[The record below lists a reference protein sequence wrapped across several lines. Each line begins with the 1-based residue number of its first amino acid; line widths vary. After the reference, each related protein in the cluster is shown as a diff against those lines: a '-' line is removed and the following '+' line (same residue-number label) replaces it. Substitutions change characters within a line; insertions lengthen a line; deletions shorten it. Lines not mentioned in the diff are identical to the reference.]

1 MAKKL
6 RAELDVDVGKAKRQL
21 RSAGETVL
29 SGSGAASAVPD
40 QASKA
45 AKRLDNLG
53 AAADRTN
60 ARLAAA
66 GKAFAGMAAGLA
78 VSYAAKQMRPGGARD
93 AVEYGGAAI
102 TGAAAGMA
110 FGPLGAAIGGLTGLL
125 KTYLDKSS
133 AKADMLKDYEQGEAV
148 YKASRAQMKKY
159 RDLTDPR
166 RNNGDVSGNVPEMKR
181 ISENYKRS
189 TEKFL
194 AMIAEELK
202 RSSPDADRIAN
213 LKRNVDWAR
222 AMADRY
228 DDAVEAIETA
238 AKKPAY
244 RASTDGTDA
253 LAKIGGYLYGAAASG
268 GDDAASA
275 SSRSPRSRLGT
286 FSGFSVPAR
295 KFSEISFGGPSG
307 ASDVDADIRTA
318 TEASAAL
325 DKEIA
330 ETLKLIERNTKGGG
344 AWQ

>member
-60 ARLAAA
+60 ASLAAA

-110 FGPLGAAIGGLTGLL
+110 FGPLGAVPGG
-125 KTYLDKSS
+125 D
-133 AKADMLKDYEQGEAV
+133 
-148 YKASRAQMKKY
+148 
-159 RDLTDPR
+159 
-166 RNNGDVSGNVPEMKR
+166 
-181 ISENYKRS
+181 
-189 TEKFL
+189 
-194 AMIAEELK
+194 
-202 RSSPDADRIAN
+202 
-213 LKRNVDWAR
+213 
-222 AMADRY
+222 
-228 DDAVEAIETA
+228 
-238 AKKPAY
+238 
-244 RASTDGTDA
+244 
-253 LAKIGGYLYGAAASG
+253 AAAS
-268 GDDAASA
+268 S
-275 SSRSPRSRLGT
+275 SSRSPRSRLST

-307 ASDVDADIRTA
+307 ASDVDAAIRTA

>member
-21 RSAGETVL
+21 RSAGETAL

-45 AKRLDNLG
+45 AKRIGALG
-53 AAADRTN
+53 AAAERTN
-60 ARLAAA
+60 SQLAAA

-93 AVEYGGAAI
+93 TVEYGGAAL

-110 FGPLGAAIGGLTGLL
+110 FDPVGA
-125 KTYLDKSS
+125 
-133 AKADMLKDYEQGEAV
+133 
-148 YKASRAQMKKY
+148 
-159 RDLTDPR
+159 
-166 RNNGDVSGNVPEMKR
+166 
-181 ISENYKRS
+181 
-189 TEKFL
+189 
-194 AMIAEELK
+194 
-202 RSSPDADRIAN
+202 
-213 LKRNVDWAR
+213 
-222 AMADRY
+222 
-228 DDAVEAIETA
+228 AVEAVETA

-244 RASTDGTDA
+244 RASTDGTDS
-253 LAKIGGYLYGAAASG
+253 LARIGGYLYGAAASS
-268 GDDAASA
+268 GDATASA
-275 SSRSPRSRLGT
+275 SSRSPRSRLST

-307 ASDVDADIRTA
+307 ASDVDAAIRTA

>member
-159 RDLTDPR
+159 RDLTDPS
-166 RNNGDVSGNVPEMKR
+166 RNNGDVSR
-181 ISENYKRS
+181 
-189 TEKFL
+189 
-194 AMIAEELK
+194 
-202 RSSPDADRIAN
+202 
-213 LKRNVDWAR
+213 
-222 AMADRY
+222 
-228 DDAVEAIETA
+228 
-238 AKKPAY
+238 
-244 RASTDGTDA
+244 
-253 LAKIGGYLYGAAASG
+253 YLYGAAASG
-268 GDDAASA
+268 GDAAASA

>member
-102 TGAAAGMA
+102 TGAAAG
-110 FGPLGAAIGGLTGLL
+110 
-125 KTYLDKSS
+125 
-133 AKADMLKDYEQGEAV
+133 
-148 YKASRAQMKKY
+148 
-159 RDLTDPR
+159 
-166 RNNGDVSGNVPEMKR
+166 
-181 ISENYKRS
+181 
-189 TEKFL
+189 
-194 AMIAEELK
+194 
-202 RSSPDADRIAN
+202 
-213 LKRNVDWAR
+213 
-222 AMADRY
+222 
-228 DDAVEAIETA
+228 
-238 AKKPAY
+238 
-244 RASTDGTDA
+244 TDA
-253 LAKIGGYLYGAAASG
+253 LAKIGGYLYGAAAPG

>member
-102 TGAAAGMA
+102 TGAAAGTA
-110 FGPLGAAIGGLTGLL
+110 FGPLGA
-125 KTYLDKSS
+125 
-133 AKADMLKDYEQGEAV
+133 
-148 YKASRAQMKKY
+148 R
-159 RDLTDPR
+159 
-166 RNNGDVSGNVPEMKR
+166 
-181 ISENYKRS
+181 
-189 TEKFL
+189 
-194 AMIAEELK
+194 
-202 RSSPDADRIAN
+202 
-213 LKRNVDWAR
+213 
-222 AMADRY
+222 
-228 DDAVEAIETA
+228 EAIETA

-244 RASTDGTDA
+244 RASADGTDA
-253 LAKIGGYLYGAAASG
+253 LAKIGGYLYGAAAPG
-268 GDDAASA
+268 GDAAASA
-275 SSRSPRSRLGT
+275 SSRSPRSRLST

-307 ASDVDADIRTA
+307 ASDVDAAIRTA

>member
-159 RDLTDPR
+159 RD
-166 RNNGDVSGNVPEMKR
+166 
-181 ISENYKRS
+181 
-189 TEKFL
+189 
-194 AMIAEELK
+194 
-202 RSSPDADRIAN
+202 
-213 LKRNVDWAR
+213 
-222 AMADRY
+222 
-228 DDAVEAIETA
+228 
-238 AKKPAY
+238 
-244 RASTDGTDA
+244 
-253 LAKIGGYLYGAAASG
+253 
-268 GDDAASA
+268 DAASA